1 MFVYKNE
8 HFSGSRDEF
17 VGKYMFPFLRYY
29 RQCVVQGTAV
39 TKVKINQKEKEGIAE
54 KRRGK
59 RGPSSVW
66 GSSAAGVACAIAS
79 LFGLGGSSFYSL
91 WKLGYVASF
100 ATKLS
105 DTVSSEIGKAYGKS
119 T

>member
-1 MFVYKNE
+1 
-8 HFSGSRDEF
+8 
-17 VGKYMFPFLRYY
+17 
-29 RQCVVQGTAV
+29 V
-39 TKVKINQKEKEGIAE
+39 TKIKINQKEKEGIAE
-54 KRRGK
+54 KRRGL

-66 GSSAAGVACAIAS
+66 GSGAAGVACAIAS
-79 LFGLGGSSFYSL
+79 ILNFGGSSFHRL
-91 WKLGYVASF
+91 WMLGFVASF